1 MTTLIKKSVHLL
13 LRFLEKK
20 DVFLFILK
28 ALIAAGL
35 LWYIIDKIGSVAVLE
50 VLSGADMILVSAV
63 GILGVLNIYL
73 QYRKWKVISTA
84 MLGVGEKGTIFR
96 SLMYGITAGS
106 FTPARIGEFVGRKLA
121 YPGHSVLEVT
131 LATAADKL
139 FSFFYILFFGVCL
152 GLLFLVEFSGVSP
165 YLAAA
170 LLLVVLF
177 LLLLLVYFL
186 LSEEFWTGFI
196 FKKLSAVKM
205 LSAYTKK
212 LEVIKKLDKGTLS
225 FNLLYSF
232 LFYACY
238 LFQFGLLVMALS
250 HSYDLSGFLWAGV
263 LMIFVK
269 TLVPSI
275 ALGELGIREAAS
287 IYFLS
292 YFQIHG
298 SVAFNAAFLLFV
310 INVLLPAVIGLV
322 LLFRRNSYA

>member
-20 DVFLFILK
+20 DVFSFVIK

-35 LWYIIDKIGSVAVLE
+35 MWYIVDKVGSVAVMQ
-50 VLSGADMILVSAV
+50 VLSGADMMIVSLVA
-63 GILGVLNIYL
+63 GLGVLNIYL
-73 QYRKWKVISTA
+73 QYRKWMVISSA
-84 MLGVGEKGTIFR
+84 MLGVSKSGVIFR

-121 YPGHSVLEVT
+121 YPEHSVLEVT

-139 FSFFYILFFGVCL
+139 FSFFYILFFGVSF
-152 GLLFLVEFSGVSP
+152 GLLFLVQFYGVSP

-170 LLLVVLF
+170 LFLVLLF

-186 LSEEFWTGFI
+186 LSEDFWTGFI
-196 FKKLSAVKM
+196 FKKLSGITFLA
-205 LSAYTKK
+205 AYTKK
-212 LEVIKKLDKGTLS
+212 LEVIKKLDRVTLS

-292 YFQIHG
+292 FFQIQG

-310 INVLLPAVIGLV
+310 VNILFPAVIGLV
-322 LLFRRNSYA
+322 LLFRRNSYE